1 MHSDQAVIF
10 YRAAVNHGVVA
21 DRDVLANG
29 EGIASVDVTGDIVLD
44 VGAFPNDDG
53 LIVSTQHRIEPDA
66 DVGVKCDV
74 SDNFGSR
81 CEVATGINF
90 GSAIGGNRENVGFW
104 CAHSS

>member
-21 DRDVLANG
+21 DRDILADG
-29 EGIASVDVTGDIVLD
+29 ERVAGVNVTRDIVLD
-44 VGAFPNDDG
+44 VGAFPDDDG
-53 LIVSTQHRIEPDA
+53 FIVSPQHRIEPDA
-66 DVGVKCDV
+66 HVGVKRDV

-90 GSAIGGNRENVGFW
+90 GSAIGGNRENVGFR

>member
-1 MHSDQAVIF
+1 MHTNQAVIF
-10 YRAAVNHGVVA
+10 HRAAVDHGIVA

-29 EGIASVDVTGDIVLD
+29 EGVAGVNVSGDIVLD

-53 LIVSTQHRIEPDA
+53 LIVSPQHRIEPDA

-81 CEVATGINF
+81 
-90 GSAIGGNRENVGFW
+90 R
-104 CAHSS
+104 